1 MSSAIDDYK
10 FIVQKND
17 KLLYAQSKK
26 TNIVIALIVLILFVL
41 FVTAFAYNVYV
52 KVNQV
57 NIYPYN
63 YNTEHGD
70 YDLNYLVEQNYINTL
85 SNDDLTKYLSL
96 NDADKLTAI
105 KYNIISKLT

>member
-17 KLLYAQSKK
+17 KLLAVQSKK
-26 TNIVIALIVLILFVL
+26 TNTIIALVILILII
-41 FVTAFAYNVYV
+41 TMFAYSYSIYV

-63 YNTEHGD
+63 YNTEQGD
-70 YDLNYLVEQNYINTL
+70 YDLNYLVEQNYINNL
-85 SNDDLTKYLSL
+85 SSSDLTKYLSL
-96 NDADKLTAI
+96 TNPNKLIAI
-105 KYNIISKLT
+105 KQSLITSITS